1 MAKNSLL
8 NVALRTTALTV
19 LGLALAGHEAA
30 ASNRSIGVASG
41 TTTEALGTPPNE
53 ETRVLSTGTTMFFEE
68 KVSTDE
74 SGRAQLLFEDGS
86 SMTVGPKSDLVID
99 RFVYDPDARSGDMA
113 VSLTKGIVRFVGGRI
128 SKKRAVQF
136 KTPVGTMGIRGGIAV
151 ISVEPAGGIEVD
163 FLFGREMTL
172 EVNGTVQTTTTPGT
186 FIAVSAPGAAPSEP
200 QRRTPEALNRRLQ
213 AFEAGATEVAAAD
226 DATPE
231 SAERDAA
238 PSQGQALGQRAT
250 ERSVSTGNSGQQ
262 QTAGANA
269 GTRSDLTREI
279 DSGAERLATQ
289 ERQQQQQ
296 VAVRAEG
303 VTGVPVGERLR
314 RDTENLDLPP
324 PRPEQD
330 RPQDF
335 ITIAPAPAP
344 EPEPE
349 AEPAPVAPTEPVAPP
364 PVVVVETPTDTGS
377 TPSPVSFSRTY
388 SGFAFRGGA
397 SFSTVGADTTNSVS
411 TLGNRRFSSATA
423 SGSDQGVGGQANAST
438 TAGGYKLFYPGPTTS
453 SPTQLSACPSSLDCS
468 TQIAGVTPSS
478 VDGPINHAGDPD
490 FVSYTLNVD
499 GQKELVFF
507 GKAYTGA
514 VPTGA
519 TTYKLLRDPFFTD
532 SLPFA
537 RTTVSGLASNK
548 EPAGTIYW
556 SSTATEKPFV
566 SSSFEYDASGGTSIG
581 SVVIGRVNVG
591 GSTEHVSGF
600 AYGMADN
607 AGTAAPQFYKGGAF
621 SADDGSGK
629 DFFGS
634 GGPNYFVLSTI
645 EDADTSNSVPAGMV
659 DKTGAG
665 TTYYPVT
672 TVQKTGTV
680 TVSGSDRTF
689 PSNTVTGFTAGAG
702 TVAGTPEAFRTTTA
716 AGNTSLLTV
725 SSSADTVDVS
735 VAVTGSGGTTITS
748 TTSGSISAYIS
759 DKTFASQMTGGT
771 ISAGAEANIE
781 GVFATHGSNS
791 ASFNLCSS
799 CQFLKWGYWGL
810 RMSDQNA
817 TLHMASWVAG
827 VATATGTLSGAS
839 GTATYTGNVI
849 GTVINSGAT
858 ALKTGTFSAQIAF
871 SPGSADVTLNS
882 FAFDGSTFTGSG
894 SVDTTF
900 TTSSTNAF
908 SITDTGSVPGKT
920 LDLQGAV
927 FGADGTNPPP
937 ELGGDFRITGTG
949 YRAAGVFGGKK

>member
-19 LGLALAGHEAA
+19 LGIALASPEAG

-53 ETRVLSTGTTMFFEE
+53 DTRVLSTGTTMFFEE
-68 KVSTDE
+68 KVSTDDT
-74 SGRAQLLFEDGS
+74 GRAQLLFEDGS

-99 RFVYDPDARSGDMA
+99 RFVYDPDARTGDMA

-186 FIAVSAPGAAPSEP
+186 FISVSAPGAAPSEP
-200 QRRTPEALNRRLQ
+200 QRRAPEALNQRLQ

-231 SAERDAA
+231 SADRDAA
-238 PSQGQALGQRAT
+238 PSRGQTLGQRAQ
-250 ERSVSTGNSGQQ
+250 ERSVSAGNSGQQ
-262 QTAGANA
+262 QTAGSNV
-269 GTRSDLTREI
+269 GTRSGLTREI
-279 DSGAERLATQ
+279 ESGAERLATL

-296 VAVRAEG
+296 VAVRVEG

-314 RDTENLDLPP
+314 QDAENLDLPP

-335 ITIAPAPAP
+335 IAVAPAPAP
-344 EPEPE
+344 TVEPT
-349 AEPAPVAPTEPVAPP
+349 PVAPAPTQPVTPP
-364 PVVVVETPTDTGS
+364 PVVVVDTPTDTGS

-397 SFSTVGADTTNSVS
+397 SFATVGADTTNSN
-411 TLGNRRFSSATA
+411 TALGNRRFSSATA
-423 SGSDQGVGGQANAST
+423 SGSDQGVGGQVTAST
-438 TAGGYKLFYPGPTTS
+438 TAGAYKLFYPGPTTS
-453 SPTQLSACPSSLDCS
+453 SPTQLSACPTSLDCS

-507 GKAYTGA
+507 GKPYTGA

-537 RTTVSGLASNK
+537 RTPVSGLASNK

-556 SSTATEKPFV
+556 GSSATEKPFV
-566 SSSFEYDASGGTSIG
+566 SSSFEYNASGGTSIG

-591 GSTEHVSGF
+591 GSTEYFSGF
-600 AYGMADN
+600 AYGMSD
-607 AGTAAPQFYKGGAF
+607 TASTDAPQFYKGGAF
-621 SADDGSGK
+621 SADDGAGK

-634 GGPNYFVLSTI
+634 NGPDNFVLSTI
-645 EDADTSNSVPAGMV
+645 EDADTSNSVPAGMD
-659 DKTGAG
+659 DKTGVG
-665 TTYYPVT
+665 TTYYPVS

-702 TVAGTPEAFRTTTA
+702 TVAGTPEAFRTTSAT
-716 AGNTSLLTV
+716 GNTSLLTV

-748 TTSGSISAYIS
+748 TTNGSVSAYIT

-771 ISAGAEANIE
+771 ISAGSEANIE

-791 ASFNLCSS
+791 ASFDLCSS

-827 VATATGTLSGAS
+827 VATTVGTLSGVTS
-839 GTATYTGNVI
+839 GSATYTGNVI
-849 GTVINSGAT
+849 GTVIENGAT
-858 ALKTGTFSAQIAF
+858 ALKTGTFSTGISF
-871 SPGSADVTLNS
+871 SGSTATVTLNS
-882 FAFDGSTFTGSG
+882 LGFDGNTFNTAT
-894 SVDTTF
+894 TTF
-900 TTSSTNAF
+900 NNSSVNGFAMTDTSSVA
-908 SITDTGSVPGKT
+908 GKT
-920 LDLQGAV
+920 LDMRGAL
-927 FGADGTNPPP
+927 FGTDGTNPPP

-949 YRAAGVFGGKK
+949 YNAAGVFGGKK